1 MDKIKLSR
9 TPTGWKYGDIII
21 TKHEWK
27 LPFVSISYRAV
38 VNGIKVDTDTLREM
52 REYILENS

>member
-1 MDKIKLSR
+1 MDKIKLLR
-9 TPTGWKYGDIII
+9 TPTGWKYGDIIV
-21 TKHEWK
+21 TKHKWK
-27 LPFVSISYRAV
+27 LPLVSTTYRAV